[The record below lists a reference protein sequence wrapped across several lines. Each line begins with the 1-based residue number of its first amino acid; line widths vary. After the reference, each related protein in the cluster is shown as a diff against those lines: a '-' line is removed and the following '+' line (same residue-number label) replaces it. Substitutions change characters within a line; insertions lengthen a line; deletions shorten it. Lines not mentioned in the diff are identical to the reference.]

1 MPQDIVSVERIY
13 EGGYLQLERRT
24 VRLPDGR
31 TAPREI
37 VIVKDSVA
45 VLPIHADGTVVFVR
59 QFRPAVGED
68 LLEIPAGVIDPGET
82 PEVTVARELE
92 EEIGFRPLAVRHLLD
107 YYHAEGYS
115 TGLMHL
121 YVALGLQ
128 DAGGPSP
135 DDGEILSVETLPWDE
150 VHRRVAGGEFRD
162 SKTLLSVMRVGE
174 LRASGEIRF
183 PPAQTGQR

>member
-1 MPQDIVSVERIY
+1 MPQQEITSVERIY
-13 EGGYLQLERRT
+13 DGGYLALERRM

-31 TAPREI
+31 SVPREI

-45 VLPIHADGTVVFVR
+45 VLPIHEDGTVVFVR
-59 QFRPAVGED
+59 QFRPAVRED

-82 PEVTVARELE
+82 PEETVARELE
-92 EEIGFRPLAVRHLLD
+92 EEIGFRPRTVRHLLD

-121 YVALGLQ
+121 YVATGLE

-135 DDGEILSVETLPWDE
+135 DDGEILAVETLPFDE
-150 VHRRVAGGEFRD
+150 AHRRVTAGEFRD
-162 SKTLLSVMRVGE
+162 SKTLLSVMRVAELRDRGE
-174 LRASGEIRF
+174 LTF
-183 PPAQTGQR
+183 